1 MHGLL
6 HSFMYLL
13 VKTSFALSYGVINK
27 IHIYDGWEFG
37 PKIEILLHE
46 NNITEISNIFGII
59 GTV

>member
-1 MHGLL
+1 
-6 HSFMYLL
+6 MYLL

-59 GTV
+59 GTVW